1 MLMITLREIA
11 LMSENL
17 LGFASQ
23 NWQNSK
29 KLSIIVQEHALIIF
43 RNAINANQFHLVGH
57 SLGSHVMVSF
67 KKIVIT

>member
-29 KLSIIVQEHALIIF
+29 NLSIIVQKQALIIF

-57 SLGSHVMVSF
+57 SLGSHVMVSY
-67 KKIVIT
+67 

>member
-23 NWQNSK
+23 NWPNSK
-29 KLSIIVQEHALIIF
+29 NLSIIVQEQALIIF

-57 SLGSHVMVSF
+57 SLGSHVMVSY
-67 KKIVIT
+67 